1 MLRAALDAPA
11 RGSSTLKP
19 LSIHHSIE
27 VRPVAEERNFSAKL
41 TGTPEEI
48 ERHWYQNIYAGDQAR
63 QLTPRVIIMGMV
75 LGMVMSASN
84 VYVGLKVGWSLGVSI
99 TSCILAY
106 TAFSTLHRLFPKQF
120 PAYTI
125 LENNSLQSVAAAAG
139 VMSGAGLVN
148 AVPALMMLNPD
159 ALPSTFG
166 MRCLYMIPWIM
177 VISWLGVFLAVPA
190 KRQMINIEQLPY
202 PTGIAAAT
210 TLRSLHNS
218 QGEAG
223 RQARALF
230 ASMGLGALITWLR
243 DFDFSWTQTI
253 PLAFMP
259 KSSPI
264 QNLFSFKWAPLSWL
278 RLPRIQATWGT
289 HWISMGEY
297 KGKRLGLDQ
306 LTMSFEGSLLF
317 IAAGAIIGLR
327 TTASMLLGAFVNYVI
342 LAPHFLRVGD
352 IDAPSFRKISSWSL
366 WIGVPMLVTSG
377 LLLFFMNWRTVVRAF
392 STFSTM
398 FGGKKSSADDPMD
411 KIEVPGSWFVGGFIV
426 MGIAAVFL
434 GHLLF
439 HITWWMGLIAV
450 LATFLLVIVAAR
462 ATGETDITPVGPLS
476 KITQLT
482 FGAIKPGDVSV
493 NLMTANITA
502 GAVAQ
507 AGDLLTDLKSGYL
520 LGARPRQQFFA
531 QFIGVVAGGLATV
544 PIFFVL
550 IPNANLLATEKWPAP
565 AALTWRAVAELLSK
579 GAGALHPSARWGIV
593 IGGSLGIILPL
604 LEKAFP
610 NKKNWIPS
618 PTGLGLAFTINGFNT
633 IMMFIGSLSALMIA
647 RRWPKQAKDY
657 IVPVS
662 SGIIAGESLMG
673 VAIALLTIVAP

>member
-1 MLRAALDAPA
+1 VATQPAELQGAP
-11 RGSSTLKP
+11 R
-19 LSIHHSIE
+19 
-27 VRPVAEERNFSAKL
+27 
-41 TGTPEEI
+41 TPEEI
-48 ERHWYQNIYAGDQAR
+48 ERHWYEHVFQGEHVP
-63 QLTPRVIIMGMV
+63 QLTPRVIAMGFV
-75 LGMVMSASN
+75 LGMIMAASN

-106 TAFSTLHRLFPKQF
+106 TAFSTLHRMFPKQF

-148 AVPALMMLNPD
+148 AIPALMMLNPD
-159 ALPSTFG
+159 AIPATFG
-166 MRCLYMIPWIM
+166 MRCLYLIPWIM

-190 KRQMINIEQLPY
+190 KRQMINVEQLPF

-210 TLRSLHNS
+210 TLRSLHTS
-218 QGEAG
+218 QGEAA

-230 ASMGLGALITWLR
+230 GAMGLGAVIAWLR
-243 DFDFSWTQTI
+243 DFDFSWTQTY

-259 KSSPI
+259 RSSPI

-278 RLPRIQATWGT
+278 RLPRIQSTWGT
-289 HWISMGEY
+289 HWIRMGEY
-297 KGKRLGLDQ
+297 KGQTLRLDQ

-327 TTASMLLGAFVNYVI
+327 TTASMLLGAVINYVF
-342 LAPHFLRVGD
+342 LAPHFLRTGD
-352 IDAPSFRKISSWSL
+352 IEAASFRKISSWSL

-377 LLLFFMNWRTVVRAF
+377 LLLFFMNWKTVVRAF
-392 STFSTM
+392 STIGQL
-398 FGGKKSSADDPMD
+398 FGGAKGRSADDPMER
-411 KIEVPGSWFVGGFIV
+411 IEVPGSWFVLGYAV
-426 MGIAAVFL
+426 LGIAAIYL
-434 GHLLF
+434 GHLLW
-439 HITWWMGLIAV
+439 HITWWMGLIAI

-493 NLMTANITA
+493 NLLTANITA
-502 GAVAQ
+502 GAVGQ

-520 LGARPRQQFFA
+520 LGAKPRQQFMA
-531 QFIGVVAGGLATV
+531 QFIGVLAGGLATV
-544 PIFFVL
+544 PIYFVL
-550 IPNANLLATEKWPAP
+550 IPDASKLATEKWPAP

-579 GAGALHPSARWGIV
+579 GAGALHPSARWGIA
-593 IGGSLGIILPL
+593 IGATLGIILPL
-604 LEKAFP
+604 LERAFP
-610 NKKNWIPS
+610 KRKNWIPS
-618 PTGLGLAFTINGFNT
+618 PTGLGLAFTLNGFNT
-633 IMMFIGSLSALMIA
+633 VMFFIGSLTALFVSK
-647 RRWPKQAKDY
+647 RWPKQAKEFV
-657 IVPVS
+657 IPVS

-673 VAIALLTIVAP
+673 VAIALLTIAFP

>member
-1 MLRAALDAPA
+1 VATQPAELQGAP
-11 RGSSTLKP
+11 R
-19 LSIHHSIE
+19 
-27 VRPVAEERNFSAKL
+27 
-41 TGTPEEI
+41 TPEEI
-48 ERHWYQNIYAGDQAR
+48 ERHWYEHVFQGEHVP
-63 QLTPRVIIMGMV
+63 QLTPRVIAMGFV
-75 LGMVMSASN
+75 LGMIMAASN

-106 TAFSTLHRLFPKQF
+106 TAFSTLHRMFPKQF

-148 AVPALMMLNPD
+148 AIPALMMLNPD
-159 ALPSTFG
+159 AIPATFG
-166 MRCLYMIPWIM
+166 MRCLYLIPWIM

-190 KRQMINIEQLPY
+190 KRQMINVEQLPF

-210 TLRSLHNS
+210 TLRSLHTS
-218 QGEAG
+218 QGEAA

-230 ASMGLGALITWLR
+230 GAMGLGAVIAWLR
-243 DFDFSWTQTI
+243 DFDFSWTQTY

-259 KSSPI
+259 RSSPI

-278 RLPRIQATWGT
+278 RLPRIQSTWGT
-289 HWISMGEY
+289 HWIRMGEY
-297 KGKRLGLDQ
+297 KGQTLRLDQ

-327 TTASMLLGAFVNYVI
+327 TTASMLLGAVINYVF
-342 LAPHFLRVGD
+342 LAPHFLRTGD
-352 IDAPSFRKISSWSL
+352 IEAASFRKISSWSL

-377 LLLFFMNWRTVVRAF
+377 LLLFFMNWKTVVRAF
-392 STFSTM
+392 STIGQL
-398 FGGKKSSADDPMD
+398 FGGAKGRSADDPMER
-411 KIEVPGSWFVGGFIV
+411 IEVPGSWFVLGYAV
-426 MGIAAVFL
+426 LGIAAIYL
-434 GHLLF
+434 GHLLW
-439 HITWWMGLIAV
+439 HITWWMGLIAI

-493 NLMTANITA
+493 NLLTANITA
-502 GAVAQ
+502 GAVGQ

-520 LGARPRQQFFA
+520 LGAKPRQQFMA
-531 QFIGVVAGGLATV
+531 QFIGVLAGGLATV
-544 PIFFVL
+544 PIYFVL
-550 IPNANLLATEKWPAP
+550 IPDASKLATEKWPAP

-593 IGGSLGIILPL
+593 IGATLGIILPL
-604 LEKAFP
+604 LERAFP
-610 NKKNWIPS
+610 KRKNWIPS
-618 PTGLGLAFTINGFNT
+618 PTGLGLAFTLNGFNT
-633 IMMFIGSLSALMIA
+633 VMFFIGSLTALFVSK
-647 RRWPKQAKDY
+647 RWPKQAKEFV
-657 IVPVS
+657 IPVS

-673 VAIALLTIVAP
+673 VAIALLTIAFP

>member
-1 MLRAALDAPA
+1 MATETIPQ
-11 RGSSTLKP
+11 S
-19 LSIHHSIE
+19 E
-27 VRPVAEERNFSAKL
+27 RPK
-41 TGTPEEI
+41 TPEEI
-48 ERHWYQNIYAGDQAR
+48 ERHWFENVYAGDHVP
-63 QLTPRVIIMGMV
+63 QLTPRVIVMGMV
-75 LGMVMSASN
+75 LGMIMAASN

-106 TAFSTLHRLFPKQF
+106 TAFSTLHRMFPKQF

-148 AVPALMMLNPD
+148 AIPALMMLNPA
-159 ALPSTFG
+159 ALPSTFT
-166 MRCLYMIPWIM
+166 MRCLYLIPWIM

-210 TLRSLHNS
+210 TLRSLHTS
-218 QGEAG
+218 KGEAS
-223 RQARALF
+223 RQANALF
-230 ASMGLGALITWLR
+230 GAMGLGAIITWLR
-243 DFDFSWTQTI
+243 DFDFSWTQTY

-259 KSSPI
+259 KSAPI
-264 QNLFSFKWAPLSWL
+264 QNLFSLKWGPLSWL
-278 RLPRIQATWGT
+278 RLPRIQSTWGT
-289 HWISMGEY
+289 HWITMGEY
-297 KGKRLGLDQ
+297 KGKTLRLDQ

-317 IAAGAIIGLR
+317 IAAGAIIGFR
-327 TTASMLLGAFVNYVI
+327 QTWSMLLGAVVNYVF
-342 LAPHFLRVGD
+342 LAPHFLRNGD
-352 IDAPSFRKISSWSL
+352 IEAVSFRKISSWSL
-366 WIGVPMLVTSG
+366 WTGVPMLVTSG
-377 LLLFFMNWRTVVRAF
+377 LLLFFMNWKTVVRAF
-392 STFSTM
+392 STISVMFSRKPT
-398 FGGKKSSADDPMD
+398 AVNDPMD
-411 KIEVPGSWFVGGFIV
+411 RIEVPGSWFVVGYIV
-426 MGIAAVFL
+426 LGIAAIVL
-434 GHLLF
+434 GSLLF
-439 HITWWMGLIAV
+439 HIAWWMGLIAI
-450 LATFLLVIVAAR
+450 LSTFLLVIVAAR

-520 LGARPRQQFFA
+520 LGARPRQQFLA
-531 QFIGVVAGGLATV
+531 QFVGVVAGGLATV

-550 IPNANLLATEKWPAP
+550 IPDASHLATEKWPAP

-579 GAGALHPSARWGIV
+579 GVGALHPSARWGIV

-604 LEKAFP
+604 LERAFP
-610 NKKNWIPS
+610 RWKKFIPS
-618 PTGLGLAFTINGFNT
+618 PTGLGLAFTINGFNV
-633 IMMFIGSLSALMIA
+633 IMMFIGSLSALLIS
-647 RRWPKQAKDY
+647 RRWPKPAKEF
-657 IVPVS
+657 IVPIS

-673 VAIALLTIVAP
+673 VAIALLTIAFP